1 MGSKNSIA
9 KEIVDFLPPADNFY
23 DLFAGGCA
31 ITQAAI
37 ETEKY
42 KNFYI
47 NDIDPMPTQ
56 LFMDAI
62 NGKLKDRTEWIS
74 REDFYK
80 LVDSDPFVRYCW
92 SFGSNGQEYM
102 YGHDLEA
109 LKEEFHKAVFEKNYY
124 NRYLAIKRF
133 LKIYDN
139 LNNAKCDKRLNQFQD
154 IERYKR
160 CLDIERYKRC
170 QDIECYKR
178 CQDIERTCTSYDEIE
193 IKRNSIIYCD
203 IPYRNKKK
211 YKLQNFNY
219 EKFYDWA
226 ENQTQPIFISECE
239 MPEERFRCVWQK
251 AKRRTYSSTNNSE
264 VVIEKLFV
272 PIKSDF
278 AQCEI

>member
-1 MGSKNSIA
+1 MRENYGIPYMGSKNSIA

-23 DLFAGGCA
+23 DLLAGGCA

-62 NGKLKDRTEWIS
+62 NGNLKDRTEWIS

-92 SFGSNGQEYM
+92 SFGSNGQNYM

-139 LNNAKCDKRLNQFQD
+139 LNNAKCDKRLQCQ
-154 IERYKR
+154 
-160 CLDIERYKRC
+160 DIERYKRC
-170 QDIECYKR
+170 QDIERYTR

-203 IPYRNKKK
+203 IPYRNKTK

-239 MPEERFRCVWQK
+239 MPEERFKCIWQK
-251 AKRRTYSSTNNSE
+251 AKRRTYSSTNNCE
-264 VVIEKLFV
+264 VVNEKLFV

-278 AQCEI
+278 AQCDI